1 MSKFHEPFRIIRTFL
16 TFSEHLPDRFT
27 RKRVWSPQSIMVW
40 LLLLTFPERK
50 TSYRHSLPVFMRF
63 AQSAFGWVKL
73 PSLGSVTRARAKMT
87 TAACRS
93 VLHDVVARCEGSIGA
108 SHRYGTRRFIAFDGT
123 RLITKRS
130 GDTARKLHRFSRP
143 NGDRVHHPQ
152 GLLVTA
158 VDVFRRLPLDWIFVG
173 KGTGERTAMKGL
185 LETLGL
191 KPGDVAIMDRGLPSR
206 KLFGLL
212 IDRGVDIIARMSSSR
227 AIAWKEV
234 SEFLKSGKKSGV
246 IEIQIGT
253 TGTKR
258 ALSVRLVERDRQ
270 RGRPRKGT
278 KKESMLILTTLTQA
292 DGFSR
297 QEIIKLYSARW
308 GIESLYKELKSFM
321 SIEPMH
327 SKRVDGCE
335 QEICASLIWMALA
348 TLLQVEAEAGLDGRK
363 VVRADCLR
371 AASDL
376 IGDLLEGKSIDDRL
390 ELFQKALQQYSYTP
404 QAGRHAPR
412 ECKMPYGRSVARG
425 G

>member
-16 TFSEHLPDRFT
+16 TFSDHLPDRFT

-50 TSYRHSLPVFMRF
+50 TSYRHSLPVLMRF
-63 AQSAFGWVKL
+63 AQGAFGWVKL

-87 TAACRS
+87 ISACRS
-93 VLHDVVARCEGSIGA
+93 VLHDVVERCERSIGVA
-108 SHRYGTRRFIAFDGT
+108 HRYGTRRFIAFDGT
-123 RLITKRS
+123 NLVTQRS

-143 NGDRVHHPQ
+143 NGERVHNPQ

-173 KGTGERTAMKGL
+173 KGTGERTAMNGL
-185 LETLGL
+185 LETLRL

-246 IEIQIGT
+246 IEVQVGA

-278 KKESMLILTTLTQA
+278 KKESMLILTTLTQE

-297 QEIIKLYSARW
+297 QEIIKLYGARW

-327 SKRVDGCE
+327 SKRVAGCE

-348 TLLQVEAEAGLDGRK
+348 TLLQVEAETGLDGRK

-376 IGDLLEGKSIDDRL
+376 IGELLEGKFIDDRL
-390 ELFQKALQQYSYTP
+390 ELFQKALRQYSYTP